1 MGQHKRGWLAN
12 KGILSHFEWNVG
24 SSEVNHGRS
33 DQGITVSVIISL

>member
-1 MGQHKRGWLAN
+1 LAN